1 MKEKVYISGPITGH
15 DRADYMATF
24 ARAAR
29 LVREQGYRVVNPTRH
44 PPCRWPWLYRIMG
57 YRLTLLYDL
66 ALMFTCDRIYL
77 IPGWRESHGA
87 CIESFTAFHLRIR
100 RLPSPLKDVIDQLM
114 EKDTKDTQTK

>member
-1 MKEKVYISGPITGH
+1 
-15 DRADYMATF
+15 
-24 ARAAR
+24 
-29 LVREQGYRVVNPTRH
+29 
-44 PPCRWPWLYRIMG
+44 MG

-77 IPGWRESHGA
+77 IPGWRDSHGA

-114 EKDTKDTQTK
+114 EKDKQDTRTK